1 MKKNYRLFIIALA
14 AVLTLTLSSVLPAE
28 AAPRALGGFFKQVRQ
43 YNDMDLDA
51 GGEYELFHQT
61 YAGLGVKK
69 EIRDTY
75 PRLAEALEKISRQEW
90 ERAQEVRQKMKAEA
104 AGFRQEAPDRYHPF
118 EHEMNVLMC
127 RADTFAVS
135 FLQKEYAGGAG
146 VHGMYGWEG
155 VTLSTATGAPIA
167 LDAIV
172 KDKQALTKA
181 ICAQLRTDYQ
191 DRVYAEMEQT
201 VAEMAEKDM
210 LNWTLDPRGITFYFN
225 PYGIAPYAAGLL
237 TATILFRESPELF
250 HNAYIREAPSYAQP
264 FTAAYDLTV
273 DLNDTGHRS
282 TVYVYPFAG
291 TIHLVLN
298 GREMSFPVALTDL
311 EPVFIHLEDGR
322 NYLYIDGK
330 EQDKST
336 RKTLVLQ
343 LEDNS
348 AHQIELLPYS
358 FRHTIAVS
366 PAVQEYWN
374 FLTDPNGFYFDQSS
388 GFTSSSKTDI
398 CSVSER
404 GTLSYG

>member
-1 MKKNYRLFIIALA
+1 MKKKHRFILTSLA
-14 AVLTLTLSSVLPAE
+14 AVLALTLSSVLPA
-28 AAPRALGGFFKQVRQ
+28 AASPHALGGFFKQVRQ

-51 GGEYELFHQT
+51 GGEYELLHQK
-61 YAGLGVKK
+61 YAGLCVNK
-69 EIRDTY
+69 EIRDAY
-75 PRLAEALEKISRQEW
+75 PWLAEALEKMNSQEW
-90 ERAQEVRQKMKAEA
+90 QRAREVRQKMKDEA

-127 RADTFAVS
+127 RADTFAIS
-135 FLQKEYAGGAG
+135 FIQKEYTGGAG
-146 VHGMYGWEG
+146 VHGMYGWQG
-155 VTLSTATGAPIA
+155 VTLSTATGTPIA
-167 LDAIV
+167 LDSIV
-172 KDKQALTKA
+172 KDKQGMTKA
-181 ICAQLRTDYQ
+181 ICAQLRKDYQ

-201 VAEMAEKDM
+201 VAEMAEKNM

-237 TATILFRESPELF
+237 TASILFREAPELF
-250 HNAYIREAPSYAQP
+250 HSAYRQEAPSYAQP
-264 FTAAYDLTV
+264 FTAACDLTV

-291 TIHLVLN
+291 TIHLIMN
-298 GREMSFPVALTDL
+298 GKEMSFPASLTDL
-311 EPVFIHLEDGR
+311 QPVFIHLEDGR

-343 LEDNS
+343 LEDSS
-348 AHQIELLPYS
+348 ARQVELLPYS

-374 FLTDPNGFYFDQSS
+374 FLTNPNGFSFDQSS
-388 GFTSSSKTDI
+388 DFTNSSDTDI
-398 CSVSER
+398 CSVNEK